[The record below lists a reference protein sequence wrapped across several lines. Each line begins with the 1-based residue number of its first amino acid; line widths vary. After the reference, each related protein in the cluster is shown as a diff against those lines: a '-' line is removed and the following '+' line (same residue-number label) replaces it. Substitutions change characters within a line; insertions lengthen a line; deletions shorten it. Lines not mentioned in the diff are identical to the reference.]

1 MPYAASAFSVMS
13 CAASL
18 ASTSR
23 PPLRHDA
30 AHRFGAVATELFG
43 LAAFEGQKMKEMTP
57 DAVGDDL
64 MDLIAQK
71 A

>member
-1 MPYAASAFSVMS
+1 MAAV
-13 CAASL
+13 
-18 ASTSR
+18 
-23 PPLRHDA
+23 
-30 AHRFGAVATELFG
+30 
-43 LAAFEGQKMKEMTP
+43 EGQKMKEMTP